1 MKSPEQLH
9 HIFSRSDYG
18 QTLDRG
24 IRFADFKPVDID
36 NQTWVDVLGDDV
48 NNLRHMP
55 HTHRLAGRFSAAEGL
70 AEEDA
75 NTLLVTAMTH
85 DWGEAIEG
93 DIPLP
98 FKTAEDDR
106 REQASFRL
114 IAEDLLGKYEGEE
127 LSDTVW
133 KVLDKEDEALGDT
146 FRAIEY
152 VGYNTT
158 AMRAGYMGRAIA
170 ARLVRLPLDRPTT
183 EHLAGGL
190 LGFESA
196 MQTQSYA
203 TLAAYAVKYSG
214 IQTIIQEGVP
224 HKAVEGSIVEIEGG
238 NESRA

>member
-9 HIFSRSDYG
+9 YVFSRSDYG
-18 QTLDRG
+18 QTLNQS

-36 NQTWVDVLGDDV
+36 NQTWVDILGDDV
-48 NNLRHMP
+48 NNLQHMS
-55 HTHRLAGRFSAAEGL
+55 HTHHLAKRFSATEHL
-70 AEEDA
+70 SEERA

-93 DIPLP
+93 DIAAPA
-98 FKTAEDDR
+98 KTAEDDI

-133 KVLDKEDEALGDT
+133 KVLDKEDEVLGDK
-146 FRAIEY
+146 FKAIEY
-152 VGYNTT
+152 LGYSTT

-170 ARLVRLPLDRPTT
+170 TRLVRLPLDRPRT

-190 LGFESA
+190 IGFEAA
-196 MQTQSYA
+196 MQAQSYT
-203 TLAAYAVKYSG
+203 TLAEYAMKYSG
-214 IQTIIQEGVP
+214 IQTIIHEGIS
-224 HKAVEGSIVEIEGG
+224 HRAVVTEGSS
-238 NESRA
+238 ESCA